1 MSPLLAK
8 YQELSVPITQAVE
21 SITPVSLFRVWQEM
35 NYRFDVC
42 LATHGAHVVC
52 VLRQLKNFR
61 TSSIHLCFSNVII
74 VK

>member
-1 MSPLLAK
+1 MPPLPAK

-42 LATHGAHVVC
+42 LATHEAHVVC
-52 VLRQLKNFR
+52 VLRQ
-61 TSSIHLCFSNVII
+61 
-74 VK
+74 